1 MNEIAPGIVT
11 DPTIKG
17 GKPLIAGTRI
27 PVELIL
33 GKLAG
38 GMLYEDIIKE
48 YELTKAQIFAA
59 LQYAA
64 YILSEEEIR
73 VVP

>member
-1 MNEIAPGIVT
+1 VKEIAPGIMI
-11 DPTIKG
+11 DSAIKG
-17 GKPLIAGTRI
+17 GKPLIAGTRV

-38 GMLYEDIIKE
+38 GMLYEDIISE
-48 YELTKAQIFAA
+48 YELTRKQILEA

-64 YILSEEEIR
+64 IILSEEEFR

>member
-1 MNEIAPGIVT
+1 MKGIAPGIVT
-11 DPTIKG
+11 DPAIKG
-17 GKPLIAGTRI
+17 GKPLIAGTRV

-38 GMLYEDIIKE
+38 GILYEDIIKE
-48 YELTKAQIFAA
+48 YEITKEQIFAA
-59 LQYAA
+59 LQYAV

-73 VVP
+73 VLP